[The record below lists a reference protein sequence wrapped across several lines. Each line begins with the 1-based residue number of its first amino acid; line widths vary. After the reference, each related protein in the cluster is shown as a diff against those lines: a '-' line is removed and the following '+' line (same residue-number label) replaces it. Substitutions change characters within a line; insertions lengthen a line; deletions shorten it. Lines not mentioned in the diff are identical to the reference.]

1 MGSELRTLVTIVL
14 ERLQHVGKQLAHF
27 ISQFCMSG
35 LKRGWRALQSPELL
49 MRSFSIQLAESLVWK
64 LQDDIILWSLNRDC
78 WEARLG
84 CDVYQ
89 GVYQWLIQIDNP
101 QGLEGVI
108 CRVPQACYCVLKHR
122 IRRLMVS
129 CT

>member
-1 MGSELRTLVTIVL
+1 MGSELRTLVTIAL
-14 ERLQHVGKQLAHF
+14 ERLQYVGKQLAHF

-35 LKRGWRALQSPELL
+35 IKRGWRALQSPELL
-49 MRSFSIQLAESLVWK
+49 MRSFGIQLAESLVWK

-78 WEARLG
+78 WEARHG

-89 GVYQWLIQIDNP
+89 GVYQWLIQNDNP

-108 CRVPQACYCVLKHR
+108 CRVPQASIVFLN
-122 IRRLMVS
+122 IE
-129 CT
+129 